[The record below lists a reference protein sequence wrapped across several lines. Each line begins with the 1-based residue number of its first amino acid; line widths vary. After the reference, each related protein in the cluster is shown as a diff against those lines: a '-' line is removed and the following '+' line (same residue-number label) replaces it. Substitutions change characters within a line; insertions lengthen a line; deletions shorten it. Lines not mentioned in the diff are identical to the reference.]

1 MRLTDIIKRA
11 NHNLW
16 CNRSRTILTTL
27 AITVGSLTIMLTV
40 GINAG
45 VNGYIDKQVESTGGN
60 DIIEVMPKGI
70 ADRMSS
76 MMTLGATEVQEYRS
90 NQGQS
95 QQVSLTDRDLAGIKR
110 LKGVKLAKLSDLLY
124 PSYITRDRDEAKKYK
139 LTVGP
144 LAASSIKLDLAAG
157 RSVRIDGS
165 EAEAILPDRY
175 LEPLGFSSAKQA
187 IGQVVRV
194 GVPHRLGGQIDEVKI
209 RIVGVQNQ
217 SIVGFGRVF
226 LNDAAGRL
234 IRSAY
239 LTGMPE
245 ALQSQH
251 GLIIIQV
258 KPGYESKEK
267 LAQIKQELTNM
278 GYSSISEDDYISSIK
293 LFFNAI
299 TVILTIFGVIALI
312 TASIGI
318 VNTLLMSVQERTREI
333 GLMKAMGLSSGRIFA
348 LFSLEAVSLGFWGGM
363 LAAGLAVVIKQ
374 TVNPWAGRN
383 FLSGLPGFNL
393 IELNPLYVGA
403 IVAIVMVVAFL
414 AGTLPAKRATKQDP
428 IQALRYE

>member
-1 MRLTDIIKRA
+1 MRLTDIIKQA

-16 CNRSRTILTTL
+16 RNRSRTILTTL

-110 LKGVKLAKLSDLLY
+110 LKGVKLTKLSDLLY

-209 RIVGVQNQ
+209 RIAGVQNQ

-234 IRSAY
+234 IRSVY

-245 ALQSQH
+245 ALRSQH

-403 IVAIVMVVAFL
+403 IVVIVMVVAFL

>member
-16 CNRSRTILTTL
+16 RNRSRTILTTL

-95 QQVSLTDRDLAGIKR
+95 QQVSLTDRDLAGIKH

-124 PSYITRDRDEAKKYK
+124 PSYITRDRDEARKYK

-175 LEPLGFSSAKQA
+175 LEPLGFGSAKQA
-187 IGQVVRV
+187 IGQMVRV

-226 LNDAAGRL
+226 LNDAAGQL

-403 IVAIVMVVAFL
+403 IVVIVMVVAFL

>member
-16 CNRSRTILTTL
+16 RNRSRTILTTL

-187 IGQVVRV
+187 IGHMVRV

-258 KPGYESKEK
+258 RPGYESKEK

-363 LAAGLAVVIKQ
+363 LAAGLAVVVKQ

-403 IVAIVMVVAFL
+403 IVMIVMVVAFL

>member
-76 MMTLGATEVQEYRS
+76 MMTLGATEVQEYRG
-90 NQGQS
+90 NQGQN

-187 IGQVVRV
+187 VGRTVRV
-194 GVPHRLGGQIDEVKI
+194 GVPHQLGGQIDEVKI

-226 LNDAAGRL
+226 LNDAAARL

-245 ALQSQH
+245 ALQGRH

-258 KPGYESKEK
+258 KPGHESKEK
-267 LAQIKQELTNM
+267 LAQIKQELANM

-363 LAAGLAVVIKQ
+363 LAAGLAVVIRQ

-403 IVAIVMVVAFL
+403 IVMIVMVVAFL

>member
-16 CNRSRTILTTL
+16 HNRSRTILTTL

-45 VNGYIDKQVESTGGN
+45 VNVYIDKQVESTGGN

-124 PSYITRDRDEAKKYK
+124 PSYITRDQDGVKKYK

-175 LEPLGFSSAKQA
+175 LGPLGFSSAKQA
-187 IGQVVRV
+187 VGQMVRV
-194 GVPHRLGGQIDEVKI
+194 GVPHRLGGQIDELKI

-234 IRSAY
+234 ISSAY

-333 GLMKAMGLSSGRIFA
+333 GLMKAMGLSSGQIFA
-348 LFSLEAVSLGFWGGM
+348 LFSLEAVSVGFWGGM
-363 LAAGLAVVIKQ
+363 LAAGLAAVIKQ
-374 TVNPWAGRN
+374 TVNPWAGHN

>member
-1 MRLTDIIKRA
+1 MRLTDIIKQA

-16 CNRSRTILTTL
+16 RNRSRTILTTL

-124 PSYITRDRDEAKKYK
+124 PSYITRDQDGVKKYK

-194 GVPHRLGGQIDEVKI
+194 GVSHRLGGQIDEVKI

-234 IRSAY
+234 IRSTY

-245 ALQSQH
+245 ALQSQY

-278 GYSSISEDDYISSIK
+278 GYSSISEDDNISSIK

-318 VNTLLMSVQERTREI
+318 VNTSLMSVQERTREI

-374 TVNPWAGRN
+374 AVNPWAGRN

-403 IVAIVMVVAFL
+403 IVVIVMVVAFL

>member
-187 IGQVVRV
+187 IGQMVRV
-194 GVPHRLGGQIDEVKI
+194 GVPHRLGDQIDEVKI

-234 IRSAY
+234 ISSAY

-403 IVAIVMVVAFL
+403 IVVIVMMVAFL

>member
-187 IGQVVRV
+187 IGQMVRV

-245 ALQSQH
+245 ALRSQH

-267 LAQIKQELTNM
+267 LAQIKQGLTNM

-348 LFSLEAVSLGFWGGM
+348 LFSLEAVSLGFWGGI

-393 IELNPLYVGA
+393 IELSPLYVGA
-403 IVAIVMVVAFL
+403 IVVIVMVVAFL

>member
-16 CNRSRTILTTL
+16 RNRSRTILTTL

-124 PSYITRDRDEAKKYK
+124 PSYITRDRDGTKKYK

-187 IGQVVRV
+187 IGQMVRV

-234 IRSAY
+234 VRSAY

-245 ALQSQH
+245 ALRSQH

>member
-16 CNRSRTILTTL
+16 HNRSRTILTTL

-245 ALQSQH
+245 ALRSQH

-403 IVAIVMVVAFL
+403 IVVIVMVVAFL

>member
-187 IGQVVRV
+187 VGQVVRV

-234 IRSAY
+234 VRSAY

-245 ALQSQH
+245 ALRSQH

-403 IVAIVMVVAFL
+403 IVVIVMVVAFL

>member
-1 MRLTDIIKRA
+1 MRLTDIIKQA

-16 CNRSRTILTTL
+16 RNRSRTILTTL

-144 LAASSIKLDLAAG
+144 LVASSIKLDLAAG

-187 IGQVVRV
+187 VGQVVRV

-234 IRSAY
+234 VRSAY

-245 ALQSQH
+245 ALRSQH

-403 IVAIVMVVAFL
+403 IVVIVMVVAFL

>member
-16 CNRSRTILTTL
+16 RNRSRTILTTL

-187 IGQVVRV
+187 IGHMVRV

-245 ALQSQH
+245 VLQSQH

>member
-1 MRLTDIIKRA
+1 MRLTDIIKQA

-16 CNRSRTILTTL
+16 RNRSRTILTTL

-187 IGQVVRV
+187 IGQMVRV

-239 LTGMPE
+239 LTGMPG

-403 IVAIVMVVAFL
+403 IVVIVMVVAFL

>member
-16 CNRSRTILTTL
+16 RNRSRTILTTL

-110 LKGVKLAKLSDLLY
+110 LKGIKLAKLSDLLY
-124 PSYITRDRDEAKKYK
+124 PSYITRDRDGTKKYK

-187 IGQVVRV
+187 IGQMVRV
-194 GVPHRLGGQIDEVKI
+194 GVPHRLGDQIDEVKI

-226 LNDAAGRL
+226 LNDTAGRL
-234 IRSAY
+234 ISSAY

-374 TVNPWAGRN
+374 TVNPWAGHN

-403 IVAIVMVVAFL
+403 IVVIVMVVAFL

>member
-90 NQGQS
+90 NQGRS

-187 IGQVVRV
+187 IGQMVRV

-403 IVAIVMVVAFL
+403 IVVIVMVVAFL

>member
-16 CNRSRTILTTL
+16 RNRSRTILTTL

-187 IGQVVRV
+187 IGQMVRV
-194 GVPHRLGGQIDEVKI
+194 GVPHRLGGRIDEVKI

-245 ALQSQH
+245 ALQGRH

-258 KPGYESKEK
+258 KPGHESKEK
-267 LAQIKQELTNM
+267 LAQIKQELANM

-403 IVAIVMVVAFL
+403 IVMIVMVVAFL

>member
-194 GVPHRLGGQIDEVKI
+194 GVLYRLGGQIDEVKI

-245 ALQSQH
+245 ALRSQH

-403 IVAIVMVVAFL
+403 IVMIVMVVAFL

>member
-1 MRLTDIIKRA
+1 MRLTDIIKQA

-16 CNRSRTILTTL
+16 RNRSRTILTTL

-187 IGQVVRV
+187 IGQMVRV

-245 ALQSQH
+245 ALRSQH

-267 LAQIKQELTNM
+267 LAQIKRELTNM

-363 LAAGLAVVIKQ
+363 LAAGLAVAIKQ

-403 IVAIVMVVAFL
+403 IVVIVMVVAFL

>member
-16 CNRSRTILTTL
+16 RNRSRTILTTL

-124 PSYITRDRDEAKKYK
+124 PSYITRDQDGAKKYK

-194 GVPHRLGGQIDEVKI
+194 GVPHRLGDQIDEVKI

-234 IRSAY
+234 VRSAY

-245 ALQSQH
+245 ALRSQH

-403 IVAIVMVVAFL
+403 IVMIVMVVAFL

>member
-16 CNRSRTILTTL
+16 RNRSRTILTTL

-187 IGQVVRV
+187 IGQMVRV
-194 GVPHRLGGQIDEVKI
+194 GVPHRLGDQIDEVKI

-234 IRSAY
+234 ISSAY

-403 IVAIVMVVAFL
+403 IVVIVMMVAFL